1 LKNFDITILRN
12 ASLKELTAMAK
23 QKLSNSKLLSQ
34 TMAANYE
41 QVANFPIKVEAGMDD
56 CTGKVHKARF
66 FRGYVGD
73 G

>member
-41 QVANFPIKVEAGMDD
+41 QVANFPIKVEAGVDD